1 MDATYWRRVEQVLD
15 LALESDPSSWPE
27 VLDRVCSGDVALRTD
42 AENLLS
48 RYTAARS
55 FLSAPPSAAA
65 AALVAEVRDGEP
77 VEAIEG
83 KRIGAWRIV
92 RELGRGGMSRVYLAE
107 RADGA
112 FEQRVALKLMRADL
126 DSEIEHERFR
136 AERQILASLNHPNIA
151 RLLDGGVTESG
162 VHYLVLE
169 YVDGKQIDVY
179 CDERGL
185 DVRERVALFLSV
197 IDGTAH
203 AHRNL
208 VVHRDLKPSNVFI
221 TADGTVKL
229 LDFGLAK
236 LLESQDSNR
245 AARTTLPGRRWMTPE
260 YAAPEQIMGARVTTL
275 TDVYQLGATLYELL
289 AGAPPFGRRDWNLQ
303 NLQQAVVKADPDPP
317 SAQAYELRRRA
328 LRGDLD
334 AIVLKALRKEPE
346 QRYAS
351 AQALADDLRKY
362 LSGHPVAAR
371 RQTAAYRAARFARRH
386 RALLLG
392 TLAIAIVLGAYITTV
407 TIDRIRIRSA
417 LNEATAGTHKA
428 EQVTDFMLGLFDE
441 SQAGQSFSDT
451 ITARALLNRGLARA
465 RELKGQP
472 ELRAQMLDVVGRL
485 DTRLGDLDEAKSVLE
500 EALATRRTLH
510 GDMHRDVATTLQA
523 LGQVYYDIGDYAH
536 ARLLRSDAL
545 KIRTALDGPNDSKTI
560 NALIELAAAMH
571 GEGDYK
577 NAEPLLDE
585 WAKRVSQQPPET
597 TAARANQLS
606 DLAAMYEF
614 RNKYAQAEGLS
625 RQALGITRALY
636 GDMHP
641 YTANALSE
649 LAALLDREG
658 GARRDTAE
666 TLAQQSVAI
675 YRSLYPDGHSDLAS
689 ALGIYG
695 VVLEHERRFAE
706 AEVPLREA
714 LTISNR
720 FAGKNSQKSI
730 DESTNL
736 AIALTA
742 TGKYD
747 AAVALARNAV
757 NVLRAKYG
765 PKNPL
770 VIRTEITLA
779 DALRGQGKYAE
790 AEPMLLNAY
799 HTFEAGT
806 GFGRSGREYSL
817 ASLIRLYEAQGKTAE
832 AEKFRALRRPME

>member
-55 FLSAPPSAAA
+55 FLSEPPSVAA
-65 AALVAEVRDGEP
+65 AALVAEVREP
-77 VEAIEG
+77 VVEVVEG
-83 KRIGAWRIV
+83 RRIGAWRMV

-151 RLLDGGVTESG
+151 RLLDGGVTDSG

-179 CDERGL
+179 CDEQGL
-185 DVRERVALFLSV
+185 DVRARVELFLSV

-236 LLESQDSNR
+236 LLESQDPMR
-245 AARTTLPGRRWMTPE
+245 VARTTLPGRRWMTPE

-289 AGAPPFGRRDWNLQ
+289 AGIPPLGRRDGNLHNLQ
-303 NLQQAVVKADPDPP
+303 HAVVKTDPQPP

-328 LRGDLD
+328 LQGDLD

-371 RQTAAYRAARFARRH
+371 RQTAAYRALRFARRH
-386 RALLLG
+386 RALLLA
-392 TLAIAIVLGAYITTV
+392 TLTIAVVLGAYITTV
-407 TIDRIRIRSA
+407 TIDRTRIRNA

-441 SQAGQSFSDT
+441 SQGGQSLRDT
-451 ITARALLNRGLARA
+451 VTARALLNRGLARA

-500 EALATRRTLH
+500 EALSIRRTLH
-510 GDMHRDVATTLQA
+510 GNVHRDVATTLQA
-523 LGQVYYDIGDYAH
+523 LGQVYYEMSDYTRA
-536 ARLLRSDAL
+536 ASLRREAL
-545 KIRTALDGPNDSKTI
+545 DVRRTLDGPDDPKTV
-560 NALIELAAAMH
+560 NALMQLAAAMH
-571 GEGDYK
+571 GEGDYVH
-577 NAEPLLDE
+577 AEPLLDE
-585 WAKRVSQQPPET
+585 WAMRVSRQPPET
-597 TAARANQLS
+597 TAARANQLRNLS
-606 DLAAMYEF
+606 AMYDV
-614 RNKYAQAEGLS
+614 RGQYDKAEQLS
-625 RQALGITRALY
+625 RNALEIDRALY
-636 GDMHP
+636 GDVHP
-641 YTANALSE
+641 YTANGLTD
-649 LAALLDREG
+649 LAAVLDQQG

-666 TLAQQSVAI
+666 MMARQSVAI
-675 YRSLYPDGHSDLAS
+675 YRSLYPDGNNDLAY

-706 AEVPLREA
+706 AEAPLREA
-714 LTISNR
+714 LTIATHFS
-720 FAGKNSQKSI
+720 GKNSQRSL
-730 DESTNL
+730 DASTNL
-736 AIALTA
+736 SIALTA
-742 TGKYD
+742 TGRYD
-747 AAVALARNAV
+747 EAVALAQNAV
-757 NVLRAKYG
+757 DVLRAKYG
-765 PKNPL
+765 RKNPL

-779 DALRGQGKYAE
+779 DAIRGQGKYAE

-799 HTFEAGT
+799 HTFESGK
-806 GFGRSGREYSL
+806 GFGKAGREYSL
-817 ASLIRLYEAQGKTAE
+817 GSLVRLYEAQGKAAE
-832 AEKFRALRRPME
+832 AAKYRALRRPLE